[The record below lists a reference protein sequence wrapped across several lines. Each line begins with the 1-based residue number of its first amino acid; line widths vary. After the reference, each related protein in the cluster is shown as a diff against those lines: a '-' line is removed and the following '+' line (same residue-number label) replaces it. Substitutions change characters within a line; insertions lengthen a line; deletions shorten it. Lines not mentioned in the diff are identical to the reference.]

1 MIGNMKKTILL
12 AACTWASTLLVAQTE
27 PATPLKPVTNGNP
40 LCPFLFTADPT
51 AVEYD
56 GRLYVYGT
64 NDTEECIARGGQGN
78 TYGAIGTLSILSS
91 DDLVNWT
98 YHGQIPA
105 KALSGSWCG
114 NSWAPSIVSRVEDDG
129 LTHFYLYFSNNGAG
143 VGVLTSTS
151 PVGPWTS
158 PMKKALI
165 DHSTPGVG
173 NCSAPMD
180 PGVVIDDNGTGWLAF
195 GGGGKNSTGTEA
207 LPGNARIIKLKD
219 NLIEV
224 DGSASEIKAPYHFE
238 ANELNYMN
246 GKWVYTYCSTWAG
259 RDDWASLKTG
269 KKASGVCSMD
279 YMVSD
284 DPLNP
289 DSWKYVGEYFA
300 NPGYVPGA
308 SYYNNHTHLHK
319 YQGNYYVLYHTTW
332 LAHARENEGVT
343 GDFRC
348 MAINKATVTERLQ
361 YVAPVTAD
369 NKGVAQLKAMNPY
382 VTQQAET
389 TATGAGLD
397 YMNFFNETN
406 TATNLSHKNL
416 VIGNIPA
423 GAWTMVRGVDFG
435 ENGAKSLIAKLK
447 GRGRM
452 EIRLDDI
459 SSNTVAELSFSSPG
473 WKEVEEAVSPD
484 VFKGKHDVYF
494 YFPETRIAQFDE
506 WRFTENLANGI
517 EAIQKDKKVGK
528 VAAYNLNGQH
538 VSVTQNRGLT
548 IIRMPNDQVK
558 KVYLK

>member
-1 MIGNMKKTILL
+1 MKKAILL
-12 AACTWASTLLVAQTE
+12 GVCALGGVLPLVAQTE

-51 AVEYD
+51 AVEYE

-64 NDTEECIARGGQGN
+64 NDTEEYLKPGRKPGDGN
-78 TYGAIGTLSILSS
+78 TYSAIGTLAVLSS

-114 NSWAPSIVSRVEDDG
+114 NSWAPSIVSRVESDG

-158 PMKKALI
+158 PTKKALI

-180 PGVVIDDNGTGWLAF
+180 PGAVIDDNGTGWLAF
-195 GGGGKNSTGTEA
+195 GGGGTNSTGTDA

-246 GKWVYTYCSTWAG
+246 GKWVYTYCSTWAE
-259 RDDWASLKTG
+259 RKDWASLKTG

-284 DPLNP
+284 DPLNTE
-289 DSWKYVGEYFA
+289 SWKYVGEYFG
-300 NPGYVPGA
+300 NPGYVEGA
-308 SYYNNHTHLHK
+308 SWYNNHTHLHK

-332 LAHARENEGVT
+332 LEGAKD
-343 GDFRC
+343 GAAGSFRS
-348 MAINKATVTERLQ
+348 MSINKAVVTERLQ
-361 YVAPVTAD
+361 YVAPVTAN
-369 NKGVAQLKAMNPY
+369 NKGVAQLKPMNPY

-397 YMNFFNETN
+397 YVNFFNAN
-406 TATNLSHKNL
+406 SAARNLSHENL

-435 ENGAKSLIAKLK
+435 EKGAKSLMAKLK
-447 GRGRM
+447 GRGRL

-459 SSNTVAELSFSSPG
+459 SSNTVAEISFSSAG
-473 WKEVEEAVSPD
+473 WKEVEEAVSPEI
-484 VFKGKHDVYF
+484 FKGKHDVYF

-506 WRFTENLANGI
+506 WRFTEDVVDGI
-517 EAIQKDKKVGK
+517 ESTQMNQQIGQNL
-528 VAAYNLNGQH
+528 AYNLNGCMVNANTH
-538 VSVTQNRGLT
+538 KGIT
-548 IIRMPNDQVK
+548 IIRQPNGQVK
-558 KVYLK
+558 KVYSK